1 MNGTWK
7 PRIAS
12 IALLVIGVAFLVLS
26 SRQTASVGAAAA
38 AQAPQSQGAAEGVRV
53 VKGAI
58 DMHFHM
64 DAPAVAGRGGQATV
78 ALIRAAQARGV
89 RGLMLKNH
97 YEPTATLAYHL
108 QIEMPN
114 FPLFGGIVM
123 NRANGGMNPAA
134 VEYMSNHIVGSPGRI
149 VWMPAGDTESEV
161 KVSSNPKGPF
171 VAVTKNGQLTPE
183 TKEVLGLIAKDHRL
197 ILASGHVPAAEALLL
212 FTEGKRMGITH
223 MIATHAMDFFPGD
236 KPVKM
241 TIPEMQQAAKL
252 GAILEFDMR
261 NMFNDG
267 AVRADAI
274 RAIGSENCFI
284 SEFWTKNN
292 PREYAEPN
300 AMGEFVKKM
309 KAKGFTDH
317 DLDVMFR
324 TNPAK
329 LLELPVLP

>member
-1 MNGTWK
+1 MNCRWTA
-7 PRIAS
+7 RIVS
-12 IALLVIGVAFLVLS
+12 IALLGIGIALLVLDGKPTS
-26 SRQTASVGAAAA
+26 SVGATAR
-38 AQAPQSQGAAEGVRV
+38 PLQSQGAADGIRV
-53 VKGAI
+53 VTGAI

-64 DAPAVAGRGGQATV
+64 DAPAVAGRGGQATI

-108 QIEMPN
+108 QLEMPN

-134 VEYMSNHIVGSPGRI
+134 VEYMANHIAGSPGRI

-161 KVSSNPKGPF
+161 KVSSNPNGPF

-183 TKEVLGLIAKDHRL
+183 TKEVLGLIARDHRL

-212 FTEGKRMGITH
+212 FTEAKRMGITH

-241 TIPEMQQAAKL
+241 TVPEMQRAAKL
-252 GAILEFDMR
+252 GALLEFDMR

-267 AVRADAI
+267 GVRADAL
-274 RAIGSENCFI
+274 RSVGSENAFI
-284 SEFWTKNN
+284 SEFWTRNN

-317 DLDVMFR
+317 DLDVMFKI
-324 TNPAK
+324 NPAK
-329 LLELPVLP
+329 LLELPAR

>member
-1 MNGTWK
+1 MNTWK

-12 IALLVIGVAFLVLS
+12 IALFVVGVALLS
-26 SRQTASVGAAAA
+26 SRPTPSAGAAAA
-38 AQAPQSQGAAEGVRV
+38 AQAPPSQGAADGIRV

-64 DAPAVAGRGGQATV
+64 DAPAVAGRGGQASI
-78 ALIRAAQARGV
+78 ALVRAAQARGV

-97 YEPTATLAYHL
+97 YESTATLAYHL
-108 QIEMPN
+108 RLEMPD

-134 VEYMSNHIVGSPGRI
+134 VEYMANHIAGSPGRI
-149 VWMPAGDTESEV
+149 VWMPAGDTESEA
-161 KVSSNPKGPF
+161 KVSDNPKRPF
-171 VAVTKNGQLTPE
+171 VTVTKNGQLTPE

-197 ILASGHVPAAEALLL
+197 ILASGHVPASEVLLL
-212 FTEGKRMGITH
+212 FTEAKRMGITH

-241 TIPEMQQAAKL
+241 TVPEMQQAAKL
-252 GAILEFDMR
+252 GALMEFDMR

-267 AVRADAI
+267 GVRADAL
-274 RAIGSENCFI
+274 RAVGSENAFI

-317 DLDVMFR
+317 DLDTMFK

-329 LLELPVLP
+329 LLELPVP

>member
-1 MNGTWK
+1 MNCTRK

-12 IALLVIGVAFLVLS
+12 IALLAIGVAVLVLL
-26 SRQTASVGAAAA
+26 SRPTSSVGAAAS
-38 AQAPQSQGAAEGVRV
+38 AQAPQSLAAAEGVRV

-64 DAPAVAGRGGQATV
+64 DAPAVTGRGGQATL

-97 YEPTATLAYHL
+97 YEPTATLAYQL
-108 QIEMPN
+108 QLEMPN

-134 VEYMSNHIVGSPGRI
+134 VEYMANHVAGSPGRI

-161 KVSSNPKGPF
+161 KVSNNPNGPF

-197 ILASGHVPAAEALLL
+197 ILASGHVPASEALLL
-212 FTEGKRMGITH
+212 FTEAKRMGITH

-252 GAILEFDMR
+252 GAVIEFDMR

-267 AVRADAI
+267 GVRADAL
-274 RAIGSENCFI
+274 RSVGSENCFI
-284 SEFWTKNN
+284 SEFWTRNN
-292 PREYAEPN
+292 PREYAEPSG
-300 AMGEFVKKM
+300 MGEFVKNM
-309 KAKGFTDH
+309 KTKGFTDH
-317 DLDVMFR
+317 DLDLMFK

>member
-1 MNGTWK
+1 MNCRWTA
-7 PRIAS
+7 RIVS
-12 IALLVIGVAFLVLS
+12 IVFLGIGIALLVLAGKPTS
-26 SRQTASVGAAAA
+26 SVGAAA
-38 AQAPQSQGAAEGVRV
+38 PLQSQGAADGIRV

-64 DAPAVAGRGGQATV
+64 DAPAVAGRGGQATI

-108 QIEMPN
+108 QLEMPD

-134 VEYMSNHIVGSPGRI
+134 VEYMANRIAGSPGRI

-161 KVSSNPKGPF
+161 KVSSNPNGPF

-212 FTEGKRMGITH
+212 FTEAKRLGITH

-236 KPVKM
+236 TPVKM
-241 TIPEMQQAAKL
+241 TVPEMQQAAKL
-252 GAILEFDMR
+252 GALMEFDMR

-267 AVRADAI
+267 GVRADAL
-274 RAIGSENCFI
+274 RSVGAANAFI
-284 SEFWTKNN
+284 SEFWTRNN

-317 DLDVMFR
+317 DLDLMFKI
-324 TNPAK
+324 NPAK
-329 LLELPVLP
+329 LLELPGL

>member
-1 MNGTWK
+1 MNCRWTA
-7 PRIAS
+7 RIVS
-12 IALLVIGVAFLVLS
+12 LALLGIGIPLLVLVGKPTS
-26 SRQTASVGAAAA
+26 SVGAAAR
-38 AQAPQSQGAAEGVRV
+38 PLQSQGAADGIRV

-64 DAPAVAGRGGQATV
+64 DAPAVAGRGGQATI

-108 QIEMPN
+108 QPEMPN

-134 VEYMSNHIVGSPGRI
+134 VEYMANRIAGSPGRI

-161 KVSSNPKGPF
+161 KVSSNPNGPF

-183 TKEVLGLIAKDHRL
+183 TKEVLALIAKDHRL

-212 FTEGKRMGITH
+212 FTEAKRMGITH

-241 TIPEMQQAAKL
+241 TVPEMQQAAKL
-252 GAILEFDMR
+252 GALMEFDMR

-267 AVRADAI
+267 GVRADAL
-274 RAIGSENCFI
+274 RSVGAENAFI
-284 SEFWTKNN
+284 SEFWTRNN

-317 DLDVMFR
+317 DLDVMFK

-329 LLELPVLP
+329 LLELTAP